1 MAGDRAVNVQHVIF
15 GVDPPD
21 LEQRKQRREHRSEIH
36 HKTKCLGSGELVY
49 L

>member
-1 MAGDRAVNVQHVIF
+1 MAGNRAVNVQHVIF

-21 LEQRKQRREHRSEIH
+21 LEQRRGHRSEIH